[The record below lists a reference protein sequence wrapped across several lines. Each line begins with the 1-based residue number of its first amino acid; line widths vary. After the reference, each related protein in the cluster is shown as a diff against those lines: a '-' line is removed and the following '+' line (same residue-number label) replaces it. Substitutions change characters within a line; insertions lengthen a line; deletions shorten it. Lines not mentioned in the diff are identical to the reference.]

1 MPNGSRN
8 LPSTQACLEAACLT
22 VDKTHVAVSDYE
34 GGTVSI
40 VVKLQENS
48 YPAAAQRL
56 EREFIR
62 LAKEATRPKVIAVRL
77 HA

>member
-1 MPNGSRN
+1 MPNGSRK

-40 VVKLQENS
+40 VVKLPDS
-48 YPAAAQRL
+48 ATFGAAQRL

-62 LAKEATRPKVIAVRL
+62 LAKDATRTKVIAVRL